1 MIVAIVSDLNVNKL
15 LENYLLTINNI
26 IYNYLLV

>member
-1 MIVAIVSDLNVNKL
+1 MTVAIVSDLNINKL